1 MHVFKLKQCPGT
13 LRQIDN
19 QRKEGGGGP
28 GWIGGE
34 EGERGRSQMKEGTLA
49 KLFNI
54 RISRLRN
61 SSATCCMG
69 RKEPLANFSIFEAV
83 GCGGTSSHSL
93 GGAKAAKAG
102 RGR

>member
-1 MHVFKLKQCPGT
+1 MQVFKLMQCPGA
-13 LRQIDN
+13 LRQIAN
-19 QRKEGGGGP
+19 QKREGVVWSGGEGEGGK
-28 GWIGGE
+28 
-34 EGERGRSQMKEGTLA
+34 SQIKEGTLA
-49 KLFNI
+49 KLSNI

-61 SSATCCMG
+61 SSAACCMG
-69 RKEPLANFSIFEAV
+69 RKEPLPNFSIFEVV